1 MFDGAQKAQYMDG
14 HREKFIRLEE
24 SSPRSSVPSEVGGGS
39 TLRFSMP
46 GFGYGSFNA
55 LRSFLSG
62 VRKGSG
68 SLKSLRQSLTSGA
81 PKTAFAEDLKS
92 LKKSI
97 FDPQDKFLFRMN
109 WVFFSSC
116 IIAVAVDPLFFFL
129 PILNI
134 NKDGTPFCIGID
146 KKLAVASTIIRTVI
160 DSIYFI
166 RMILQFRTAYVAP
179 SSRVFGTGEL
189 VIDPVPIAMRYIKS
203 YFIMDLFA
211 LLPLPQIVVWRYL
224 HISDGPDVLTTKNAL
239 VWVVLVQYIP
249 RLLRIFPVTTDLK
262 RTAGVFI
269 ETAWAGAAYYLLWF
283 MLAGHNVGTL
293 WYFLTIEREDD
304 CWHSYCHFK
313 DGCYSNYL
321 YCSDNQ
327 PGKYYSW
334 LSSTQVFNQCNG
346 NQTANPF
353 NFGIY
358 QQALVS
364 GILGP
369 GNFISKLCYCFWWG
383 LQNLSTLG
391 QGLLTST
398 YPGEVLFSIA
408 ICVLG
413 LILFALLIG
422 NMQSYLQSVAIRLEE
437 MRVKKRD
444 AEQWMHHRSLPP
456 DIRHRVRRYER
467 YRWLETRGVDEES
480 LVQTLPKDLRRD
492 IKRHLCLGLV
502 KRVPLFENMDE
513 RLLDAICERL
523 RPALYTE
530 NEYILREGDPV
541 DEMHFIL
548 HGCLE
553 SVTTDGGRSGFFNKV
568 QLKEG
573 SFCGDELLTW
583 ALDPKSGANF
593 PASSRTVKALTEVEA
608 FALCAEELKFVASQF
623 RRLHSRQVQH
633 TFRFYS
639 QQWRTWGACF
649 IQAAWRRYYKRKMAE
664 QRRKEEEAASRPS
677 SSHPSLAAT
686 IYASRFAANAMRG
699 VHRLRS
705 KAVPAIVRLPKPPEP
720 DFGVDDAD

>member
-1 MFDGAQKAQYMDG
+1 MD
-14 HREKFIRLEE
+14 RYRDKFKRLDEA
-24 SSPRSSVPSEVGGGS
+24 SPRSSVPSEVGGGS
-39 TLRFSMP
+39 SLRFSMP
-46 GFGYGSFNA
+46 RFGYASFNP
-55 LRSFLSG
+55 LKSFMSG
-62 VRKGSG
+62 MRKGSG
-68 SLKSLRQSLTSGA
+68 GLKSLRQSITSGA

-92 LKKSI
+92 SNKNI
-97 FDPQDKFLFRMN
+97 FDPQEKFLLRMN
-109 WVFFSSC
+109 RFFFSSC
-116 IIAVAVDPLFFFL
+116 ILAVAVDPLFFFL
-129 PILNI
+129 PII
-134 NKDGTPFCIGID
+134 NNRVNNSNCIGID
-146 KKLAVASTIIRTVI
+146 KKLAVTSTVLRTII
-160 DSIYFI
+160 DSVYLI
-166 RMILQFRTAYVAP
+166 RVFLQFRTAYVAP
-179 SSRVFGTGEL
+179 SSRVFGSGEL
-189 VIDPVPIAMRYIKS
+189 VIDPVLIAMRYMKS
-203 YFIMDLFA
+203 YFIMDFFA

-224 HISDGPDVLTTKNAL
+224 RISDGPDVLSTKNAL
-239 VWVVLVQYIP
+239 VWVVLCQYIP
-249 RLLRIFPVTTDLK
+249 RLLRIFPVTKDLK

-269 ETAWAGAAYYLLWF
+269 ETAWAGAGYYLLWF

-293 WYFLTIEREDD
+293 WYFLTIEREDS
-304 CWHSYCHFK
+304 CWRFSCHREN
-313 DGCYSNYL
+313 GCDTSYL
-321 YCSDNQ
+321 YCSENH
-327 PGKYYSW
+327 GVSNSYNSW
-334 LSSTQVFNQCNG
+334 SISSQVFNQCNG
-346 NQTANPF
+346 TNDDYF

-358 QQALVS
+358 KQALVS
-364 GILGP
+364 QILEP
-369 GNFISKLCYCFWWG
+369 GNIISKICYCFWWG

-391 QGLLTST
+391 QGFTTST

-408 ICVLG
+408 ICILG

-422 NMQSYLQSVAIRLEE
+422 NMQTYLQSVAIRLEE

-444 AEQWMHHRSLPP
+444 AEQWMHHRALPP
-456 DIRHRVRRYER
+456 QIRERVRRYER
-467 YRWLETRGVDEES
+467 YRWLETRGVDEEN

-541 DEMHFIL
+541 DEMQFIL

-573 SFCGDELLTW
+573 DFCGDELLTW
-583 ALDPKSGANF
+583 ALDPKSAANF
-593 PASSRTVKALTEVEA
+593 PASSRTVKALSEVEA

-664 QRRKEEEAASRPS
+664 QRRREEEAANRQS
-677 SSHPSLAAT
+677 SSSGPSLGAT
-686 IYASRFAANAMRG
+686 IYASRFAANALRG

-705 KAVPAIVRLPKPPEP
+705 KTVPAIVRLPKPPEP
-720 DFGVDDAD
+720 DFGIDDAD

>member
-1 MFDGAQKAQYMDG
+1 MAAHPAQASTCAASRQGAPPRPRVVHA
-14 HREKFIRLEE
+14 FINLVSLVYKKKNIVVCVVEMLEE
-24 SSPRSSVPSEVGGGS
+24 SSPRSSVPSEVGGRS

-68 SLKSLRQSLTSGA
+68 RLKSLRQSLTSGA

-92 LKKSI
+92 YKTNI
-97 FDPQDKFLFRMN
+97 FDPQDKLLFQMN
-109 WVFFSSC
+109 W
-116 IIAVAVDPLFFFL
+116 
-129 PILNI
+129 
-134 NKDGTPFCIGID
+134 
-146 KKLAVASTIIRTVI
+146 
-160 DSIYFI
+160 
-166 RMILQFRTAYVAP
+166 FRTAYVAP
-179 SSRVFGTGEL
+179 SSRVFATGEL
-189 VIDPVPIAMRYIKS
+189 VIDPMLIAKRYFKS
-203 YFIMDLFA
+203 YFAMDFVA
-211 LLPLPQIVVWRYL
+211 LLPLPQ
-224 HISDGPDVLTTKNAL
+224 
-239 VWVVLVQYIP
+239 
-249 RLLRIFPVTTDLK
+249 
-262 RTAGVFI
+262 
-269 ETAWAGAAYYLLWF
+269 
-283 MLAGHNVGTL
+283 NVGTL
-293 WYFLTIEREDD
+293 WYFLTIQREDS
-304 CWHSYCHFK
+304 CWHQYC
-313 DGCYSNYL
+313 DPNGGCNSSYL
-321 YCSDNQ
+321 YCNNNRHDNYEYD
-327 PGKYYSW
+327 KW
-334 LSSTQVFNQCNG
+334 LSSTQVFNLCNG
-346 NQTANPF
+346 TQPDPF

-391 QGLLTST
+391 QGLSTSI
-398 YPGEVLFSIA
+398 YPGEVLFSIF

-456 DIRHRVRRYER
+456 DIRQRVRRYER

-530 NEYILREGDPV
+530 NEFILREGDPV

-639 QQWRTWGACF
+639 QQWRTWAACF
-649 IQAAWRRYYKRKMAE
+649 IQAAWRRYYKRKMVE

-677 SSHPSLAAT
+677 SSHPSLGAT

-699 VHRLRS
+699 IHRLRS

>member
-1 MFDGAQKAQYMDG
+1 MFDSTQKAQYMDG
-14 HREKFIRLEE
+14 HRERFIRLDE
-24 SSPRSSVPSEVGGGS
+24 SSPRSSVPSEVGGRS
-39 TLRFSMP
+39 TLRSSMP
-46 GFGYGSFNA
+46 GFGYGPFNA

-62 VRKGSG
+62 GSG
-68 SLKSLRQSLTSGA
+68 RLKSLRQSLTSGA

-92 LKKSI
+92 YKRTI
-97 FDPQDKFLFRMN
+97 FDPQDKLLFRMN

-116 IIAVAVDPLFFFL
+116 LFAVAVDPLFFFL
-129 PILNI
+129 PII
-134 NKDGTPFCIGID
+134 NDSNCIGID
-146 KKLAVASTIIRTVI
+146 KKLAVTSTIIRTVI
-160 DSIYFI
+160 DFVYLI
-166 RMILQFRTAYVAP
+166 RVCLQFRTAYVAP

-189 VIDPVPIAMRYIKS
+189 VIDPMLIAKRYIKS
-203 YFIMDLFA
+203 YFAMDFVA

-224 HISDGPDVLTTKNAL
+224 HIPDGPDVLTTKTAL
-239 VWVVLVQYIP
+239 VWVVLIQYIP
-249 RLLRIFPVTTDLK
+249 RLLRIFPVITDLK

-304 CWHSYCHFK
+304 CWHLYCDDPNFGL
-313 DGCYSNYL
+313 GCNSSYL
-321 YCSDNQ
+321 YCNNHHHGSYD
-327 PGKYYSW
+327 SW
-334 LSSTQVFNQCNG
+334 LTNNSAQVFNMCNG
-346 NQTANPF
+346 GQDNPF

-358 QQALVS
+358 EQALVS
-364 GILGP
+364 KILSP

-456 DIRHRVRRYER
+456 DIRHRVRKYER
-467 YRWLETRGVDEES
+467 YRWLETRGVDEET

-530 NEYILREGDPV
+530 NEFILREGDPV

-583 ALDPKSGANF
+583 ALDPKSAANF
-593 PASSRTVKALTEVEA
+593 PVSSRTVQALTEVEA

-639 QQWRTWGACF
+639 QQWRTWAACF

-677 SSHPSLAAT
+677 SSHPSLGAT

-705 KAVPAIVRLPKPPEP
+705 KAVPTIVRLPKPPEP

>member
-1 MFDGAQKAQYMDG
+1 MDR
-14 HREKFIRLEE
+14 HRDTFKRLDE
-24 SSPRSSVPSEVGGGS
+24 SSPRSSVNSDLGARS
-39 TLRFSMP
+39 SRKFSMS
-46 GFGYGSFNA
+46 GFGYDSFNPVK
-55 LRSFLSG
+55 SIMSG

-68 SLKSLRQSLTSGA
+68 RLSSLRQSLTSGA
-81 PKTAFAEDLKS
+81 PKTANAEDLKS
-92 LKKSI
+92 SNKYI
-97 FDPQDKFLFRMN
+97 FDPQEKFLLRMN
-109 WVFFSSC
+109 RFFFASC
-116 IIAVAVDPLFFFL
+116 ILAVAVDPLFFFL
-129 PILNI
+129 PII
-134 NKDGTPFCIGID
+134 NNSTCIGID
-146 KKLAVASTIIRTVI
+146 KTLAVTSTVIRTVI
-160 DSIYFI
+160 DSVYLI
-166 RMILQFRTAYVAP
+166 RVFLQFRTAYVAP
-179 SSRVFGTGEL
+179 SARVFGSGEL
-189 VIDPVPIAMRYIKS
+189 VIDPMLIAKRYIKS
-203 YFIMDLFA
+203 YFIMDFVA

-224 HISDGPDVLTTKNAL
+224 HSSDGPDVLTTKDAL
-239 VWVVLVQYIP
+239 VWVVLCQYIP

-269 ETAWAGAAYYLLWF
+269 ETAWAGAGYYLLWF

-293 WYFLTIEREDD
+293 WYFLTIERQDS
-304 CWHSYCHFK
+304 CWRFNCDRDPTHRCKIS
-313 DGCYSNYL
+313 YL
-321 YCSDNQ
+321 YCGDIHVNRDE
-327 PGKYYSW
+327 YTTW
-334 LSSTQVFNQCNG
+334 NNTTQIFSKCNG
-346 NQTANPF
+346 SDADVDAF

-364 GILGP
+364 GILVP
-369 GNFISKLCYCFWWG
+369 GNFVSKLCYCFWWG
-383 LQNLSTLG
+383 LQNLST
-391 QGLLTST
+391 

-408 ICVLG
+408 ICILG

-422 NMQSYLQSVAIRLEE
+422 NMQTYLQSVAIRLEE

-444 AEQWMHHRSLPP
+444 AERWMHHRSLPP
-456 DIRHRVRRYER
+456 DIRERVRRYER
-467 YRWLETRGVDEES
+467 YRWLETRGVDEEN

-541 DEMHFIL
+541 DEMQFIL

-573 SFCGDELLTW
+573 DFCGDELLTW
-583 ALDPKSGANF
+583 ALDPKSAANF
-593 PASSRTVKALTEVEA
+593 PASSRTVKALSEVEA
-608 FALCAEELKFVASQF
+608 FALRAEELKFVASQF

-664 QRRKEEEAASRPS
+664 QRRREEEAANRQS
-677 SSHPSLAAT
+677 SGPSLGAT
-686 IYASRFAANAMRG
+686 IYASRFAANALRG

-705 KAVPAIVRLPKPPEP
+705 KASPTLVRPPKPPEP

>member
-14 HREKFIRLEE
+14 HREKFIRFSHIAHSVTPFLLYNEIRIAETDKFFCTAHACYNVHKLFFLWFPLYSVSKNYLELLSLHTISMFFVFNNQTFFKKLLNSIAIFIFRLEE
-24 SSPRSSVPSEVGGGS
+24 SSPRSSVPSEMGGRN
-39 TLRFSMP
+39 TLGFSMP
-46 GFGYGSFNA
+46 GIGYGSFSV

-62 VRKGSG
+62 VRMGSG
-68 SLKSLRQSLTSGA
+68 RLKSLGHSLASGA
-81 PKTAFAEDLKS
+81 PKTAFAEDLK
-92 LKKSI
+92 LYKKNM

-109 WVFFSSC
+109 WIFFSSC
-116 IIAVAVDPLFFFL
+116 IIAVAVDPLFLFL
-129 PILNI
+129 PIINNLN
-134 NKDGTPFCIGID
+134 CIGLD
-146 KKLAVASTIIRTVI
+146 KELAVASTIVRTVI
-160 DSIYFI
+160 DFVYLVRVF
-166 RMILQFRTAYVAP
+166 LQFRTAYVAP

-189 VIDPVPIAMRYIKS
+189 VIDPMLIATRYFTRL
-203 YFIMDLFA
+203 FIVDFLA

-224 HISDGPDVLTTKNAL
+224 NSSDGPDVLVTKNAL
-239 VWVVLVQYIP
+239 VWVVLIQYIP
-249 RLLRIFPVTTDLK
+249 RFLRIFPLTTDLK

-293 WYFLTIEREDD
+293 WYFLTIKREGD
-304 CWHSYCHFK
+304 CWRMYCDPK
-313 DGCYSNYL
+313 QACDSRYL
-321 YCSDNQ
+321 YCKDDHNGNYSD
-327 PGKYYSW
+327 W
-334 LSSTQVFNQCNG
+334 LQSTEIFTQCNG
-346 NQTANPF
+346 TQPIGIF

-369 GNFISKLCYCFWWG
+369 GNFIAKICYCFWWG

-398 YPGEVLFSIA
+398 YPGEVLFSIF

-413 LILFALLIG
+413 LILFALLI
-422 NMQSYLQSVAIRLEE
+422 VAIRLEE

-456 DIRHRVRRYER
+456 DIRHRV
-467 YRWLETRGVDEES
+467 
-480 LVQTLPKDLRRD
+480 
-492 IKRHLCLGLV
+492 
-502 KRVPLFENMDE
+502 PLFENMDE

-530 NEYILREGDPV
+530 NEFILREGDPV

-568 QLKEG
+568 QLKE
-573 SFCGDELLTW
+573 
-583 ALDPKSGANF
+583 
-593 PASSRTVKALTEVEA
+593 
-608 FALCAEELKFVASQF
+608 
-623 RRLHSRQVQH
+623 
-633 TFRFYS
+633 
-639 QQWRTWGACF
+639 
-649 IQAAWRRYYKRKMAE
+649 AAWRRYHKRKMAE
-664 QRRKEEEAASRPS
+664 QRRKEEEAANRPS
-677 SSHPSLAAT
+677 SSHPSLGAT

-705 KAVPAIVRLPKPPEP
+705 KAAPAIVRLPKPPEP

>member
-1 MFDGAQKAQYMDG
+1 MDRY
-14 HREKFIRLEE
+14 REDFKRLDEF
-24 SSPRSSVPSEVGGGS
+24 SPRSSVQSEIGGRS
-39 TLRFSMP
+39 SLRFSMP
-46 GFGYGSFNA
+46 GFGYDSFNP
-55 LRSFLSG
+55 LRSFMSG
-62 VRKGSG
+62 LRKSSG
-68 SLKSLRQSLTSGA
+68 RLKSLRHPNPSGA

-92 LKKSI
+92 FKKNI
-97 FDPQDKFLFRMN
+97 FDPQQKFLLRMN
-109 WVFFSSC
+109 RFFFLSC
-116 IIAVAVDPLFFFL
+116 IFAVAVDPLFFFL
-129 PILNI
+129 PVIDNS
-134 NKDGTPFCIGID
+134 NCIGID
-146 KKLAVASTIIRTVI
+146 KKLAVTSTVVRTII
-160 DSIYFI
+160 DSVYLI
-166 RMILQFRTAYVAP
+166 RVFLQFRTAYVAP
-179 SSRVFGTGEL
+179 SSRVFGSGEL
-189 VIDPVPIAMRYIKS
+189 VIDPTLIAMRYIKS
-203 YFIMDLFA
+203 YFLMDFFA

-224 HISDGPDVLTTKNAL
+224 HSSDGPDVLATKDAL
-239 VWVVLVQYIP
+239 VWVVLCQYIP
-249 RLLRIFPVTTDLK
+249 RLLRIFPVTKDLK

-269 ETAWAGAAYYLLWF
+269 ETAWAGAGYYLLWF

-293 WYFLTIEREDD
+293 WYFLSIERKDS
-304 CWHSYCHFK
+304 CWLANCHAT
-313 DGCYSNYL
+313 DGCEPTYL
-321 YCSDNQ
+321 YCSENH
-327 PGKYYSW
+327 GGSERYKNW
-334 LSSTQVFNQCNG
+334 STSTPIFNQCNG
-346 NQTANPF
+346 TDESF

-369 GNFISKLCYCFWWG
+369 GNFVSKSCYCFWWG

-391 QGLLTST
+391 QGFVTST
-398 YPGEVLFSIA
+398 YPWEVLFSIA
-408 ICVLG
+408 ICILG

-422 NMQSYLQSVAIRLEE
+422 NMQTYLQSVAIRLEE

-456 DIRHRVRRYER
+456 DIRERVRRYER
-467 YRWLETRGVDEES
+467 YRWLETRGVDEEN

-530 NEYILREGDPV
+530 HEYILREGDPV
-541 DEMHFIL
+541 DEMQFIL
-548 HGCLE
+548 HGSLE

-593 PASSRTVKALTEVEA
+593 PVSSRTVKALSEVEA
-608 FALCAEELKFVASQF
+608 FSLRADELKFVASQF

-664 QRRKEEEAASRPS
+664 QRRREEEAANRQS
-677 SSHPSLAAT
+677 SSSSGPSLGAT
-686 IYASRFAANAMRG
+686 IYASRFAANALRG

-705 KAVPAIVRLPKPPEP
+705 KAAALPIVRVPKPSEP
-720 DFGVDDAD
+720 DFGVDVDDAD